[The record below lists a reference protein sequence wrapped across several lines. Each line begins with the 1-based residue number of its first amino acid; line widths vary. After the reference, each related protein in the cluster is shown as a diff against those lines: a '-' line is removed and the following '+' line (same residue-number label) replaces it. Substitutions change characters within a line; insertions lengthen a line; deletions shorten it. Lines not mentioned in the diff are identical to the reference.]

1 MKSIWYLHGSF
12 LYMRD
17 GVEKD
22 GLVYGVVEAENE
34 EEIEARA
41 REELTAHYGPIK
53 WNDGPNYASVE
64 LIAEW
69 LQGFNQDIRDQIA
82 LMMAVTRRV
91 KLGTSTRHVTRAGRE
106 LSDALL
112 KMAEAINELPEV
124 EGIHH
129 QSFG

>member
-12 LYMRD
+12 LYQRD

-34 EEIEARA
+34 AEIEEMARQ
-41 REELTAHYGPIK
+41 ELIEHYGPIR

-64 LIAEW
+64 AIAEW
-69 LQGFNQDIRDQIA
+69 LQAFNQDIRDQIA
-82 LMMAVTRRV
+82 LMMAVTRRA